1 MSIRMVR
8 AFWTVLLS
16 FLAVGCASQR
26 LSGGNLDRVT
36 RPAFISRIDDEA
48 GPRSLVF
55 REDGSYR
62 EKLKKLDPKEAD
74 RRLQAKLE
82 SSVTR
87 FELSERLRVNTLK
100 QLPEERPWT
109 EAVNPARIATLLE
122 SYLVE
127 EVPANEP
134 DYELLVPLG
143 VDAVVEFVVQE
154 YGMRSRDG
162 RAGPYIQ
169 GFGRMFWLK
178 GRQEVWRRPFR
189 VDAVSE
195 GEATLDPFK
204 VGKEPRLYRDALTQL
219 LDGISTQF
227 AQDLTP
233 TDRRGSRL
241 PTQVQPSSAPDSTH
255 RTGRQQPPPPPPPPE
270 DELPPGELPDPD

>member
-1 MSIRMVR
+1 MVR
-8 AFWTVLLS
+8 VSYTLLLS
-16 FLAVGCASQR
+16 LLAMGCASQR
-26 LSGGNLDRVT
+26 LSGGSLDRVT

-55 REDGSYR
+55 REDGAYR

-74 RRLQAKLE
+74 RRLQAKLAAAV
-82 SSVTR
+82 SR
-87 FELSERLRVNTLK
+87 FEISERLRVNTLK

-109 EAVNPARIATLLE
+109 EAVDPARIATLLE

-178 GRQEVWRRPFR
+178 GRHEVWRRSFR
-189 VDAVSE
+189 VDAVAE
-195 GEATLDPFK
+195 GEAALDPFR
-204 VGKEPRLYRDALTQL
+204 VGKEPTLYRDALTQL
-219 LDGISTQF
+219 LDGISSRF
-227 AQDLTP
+227 AEDLTP
-233 TDRRGSRL
+233 KDRRGSPL
-241 PTQVQPSSAPDSTH
+241 PAGVEQSAPDSTN
-255 RTGRQQPPPPPPPPE
+255 RTGRQPPPPPPPPE
-270 DELPPGELPDPD
+270 DELPPGELPEPD